1 MFFTH
6 DTESALVFI
15 AALTDTVPEASDSGD
30 DELRTVEQLSAL
42 IEHWRYSGR
51 QDRDARELAEVREV
65 RGLLR
70 TLWLLERDDAAEA
83 VNDLLADAHAL
94 PRLVRHDDLDWH
106 IHATANDEPLATRIL
121 VEAAMAFVDVI
132 RSDQMERLRIC
143 DADDCESLYV
153 DLSKNGSRRFCT
165 SRCGNRMAVR
175 AYRARADVE

>member
-6 DTESALVFI
+6 DTEAALAFA
-15 AALTDTVPEASDSGD
+15 AALTDTAPAASDSGD
-30 DELRTVEQLSAL
+30 DELRTVAGLSDL
-42 IEHWRYSGR
+42 LSRWGFSGR
-51 QDRDARELAEVREV
+51 HDRDARELAEVREARDV
-65 RGLLR
+65 LRG
-70 TLWLLERDDAAEA
+70 LWLLERDAAADA
-83 VNDLLADAHAL
+83 VNDLLAEAQAL

-106 IHATANDEPLATRIL
+106 IHAVALDEPLATRIL

-175 AYRARADVE
+175 AYRARGED